1 MSWGKNYEIKL
12 FENWSSSPSWE
23 GRLHIHF
30 FLLDSTFSDQLHGSI
45 CHLHFPDRKLG
56 LAFPLGKFPV
66 STCAEYSLCWRT
78 ALNGVCA
85 SLPLRGATLA
95 HRSHALSLENAA
107 AAPHSQHSSGSLC
120 RGER

>member
-56 LAFPLGKFPV
+56 LGFPLGKFPV

-78 ALNGVCA
+78 TPMGSVL
-85 SLPLRGATLA
+85 
-95 HRSHALSLENAA
+95 LSL
-107 AAPHSQHSSGSLC
+107 
-120 RGER
+120 